1 MKTEAEKFDKSKK
14 LITEPPSAKIRITV
28 DLPSPENESVKKQN
42 SSQSEHSQSYMEQR
56 LDEDTSAPGNLLGL
70 ESNVQSFYMQ
80 HPSAAYDL
88 SSMADT
94 KALGFHQTLE
104 TSEVPDIET
113 FKEHSSVE
121 LINEINE
128 NDCNDNDRNAP
139 KTDEKK
145 RKKLRRIKLKKVT
158 AVDQLRD

>member
-1 MKTEAEKFDKSKK
+1 
-14 LITEPPSAKIRITV
+14 
-28 DLPSPENESVKKQN
+28 
-42 SSQSEHSQSYMEQR
+42 MEQR

-94 KALGFHQTLE
+94 KALGFHQTQE
-104 TSEVPDIET
+104 TSSEVPDIET

-128 NDCNDNDRNAP
+128 NDDNDDIGNAP

-145 RKKLRRIKLKKVT
+145 RKKLRRIKLKKGT
-158 AVDQLRD
+158 AVD